1 MTKERMDGVT
11 QLLMR
16 QQPELLERFQRT
28 IQEKRLV
35 HAYLFEGARGTG
47 KEELARWIA
56 QTLFCDELQDGQPCG
71 HCNHCLRI
79 AAGEFP
85 DVAEI
90 SPDGNTIKV
99 NQVRE
104 LKAELSKSGM
114 EGSRKVYL
122 IYDAEKMTVSASNSL
137 LTFLE
142 EPQNDTYLIL
152 MTTAKENILP
162 TIRSRCQIV
171 HFRVVNKQAL
181 GETLEAQGIQPENA
195 ALLAAITN
203 NQEAALLLNQEE
215 SFHESK
221 KRTWAWFQLMTDKN
235 PQAFVFVQTDLMD
248 GLKDKND
255 GHFFLDLL
263 LFYYRDLLYT
273 KYSNKQAIVNKNHG
287 TEYERIAEKL
297 HPQEI
302 TRHMENILN
311 GKKHLEANVQL
322 QGVLEEI
329 ALGNSL

>member
-47 KEELARWIA
+47 KEELACWIA
-56 QTLFCDELQDGQPCG
+56 QTLFCEELQDGQACG

-221 KRTWAWFQLMTDKN
+221 KRTWAWFQLMTSKN

>member
-1 MTKERMDGVT
+1 MDGVT

-171 HFRVVNKQAL
+171 HFQVVNKQAL
-181 GETLEAQGIQPENA
+181 GETLEAQGIQHENA

-203 NQEAALLLNQEE
+203 NQEEALLLNQEE
-215 SFHESK
+215 RFHESK

-255 GHFFLDLL
+255 GHFFWTC
-263 LFYYRDLLYT
+263 YYSITVIYCIPSTAISKLSST
-273 KYSNKQAIVNKNHG
+273 KITEKSTSALQKNCILRKSPGIWKISSMERNIWKQMSSSKGYWKKSRSG
-287 TEYERIAEKL
+287 TAYR
-297 HPQEI
+297 
-302 TRHMENILN
+302 
-311 GKKHLEANVQL
+311 
-322 QGVLEEI
+322 
-329 ALGNSL
+329 